1 MYTMMSDM
9 MHEGRN
15 IILTVRTELNVH
27 VTSLVTILVTT
38 EFSRDEMAD
47 SSPDILYTCIHII
60 SGKIDEAFWR
70 YSWRYYR

>member
-15 IILTVRTELNVH
+15 IILTVRTVH

-60 SGKIDEAFWR
+60 SGKTDEAFWR
-70 YSWRYYR
+70 YYRYS